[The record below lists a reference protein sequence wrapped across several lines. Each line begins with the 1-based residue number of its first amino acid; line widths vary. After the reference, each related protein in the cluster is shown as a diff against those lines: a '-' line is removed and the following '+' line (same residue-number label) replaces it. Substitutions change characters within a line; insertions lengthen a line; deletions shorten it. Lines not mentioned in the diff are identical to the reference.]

1 MSRRRQAVRR
11 VVPPDPVYG
20 DVVVTRFTNCLM
32 GGGKRYVAER
42 ILYGAFDKLA
52 ASGADGLALFH
63 QALEN
68 VRPEVEVRSRRVGGA
83 TYQVPMDVR
92 PERASTLAMRW
103 LILAARGRNESS
115 MVDRLAAEIREASE
129 RRGSAIK
136 RREDTHKMAE
146 ANRAF
151 AHYRW

>member
-1 MSRRRQAVRR
+1 MSRRHQATRR
-11 VVPPDPVYG
+11 EPPPDPVYG
-20 DVVVTRFTNCLM
+20 DAVITRFTNCLM
-32 GGGKRYVAER
+32 KDGKRYVAEKT
-42 ILYGAFDKLA
+42 LYGAFKKISDTGQDA
-52 ASGADGLALFH
+52 PALFH

-68 VRPEVEVRSRRVGGA
+68 IRPEVEVRSRRVGGA
-83 TYQVPMDVR
+83 TYQVPMEVR
-92 PERASTLAMRW
+92 PERSATLAMRW
-103 LILAARGRNESS
+103 LIHAARNRSEPS
-115 MVDRLAAEIREASE
+115 MIDRLAAEIREASE